1 MLIKRQWTLGG
12 VAYALALGIKMNAL
26 LYLPGIV
33 VVVVMT
39 ASLERMF
46 RLTVT
51 IAQFQVPSSLLL
63 WADWGSFCWR
73 TRFFGSCKVMCPRRL
88 ISRGLFSGSGRL
100 IGGFWGRICFLRNSL
115 RGRCWWAMHSLYSSS
130 RSPDS
135 SSISSP
141 KKLL

>member
-33 VVVVMT
+33 LVVVMT

-63 WADWGSFCWR
+63 
-73 TRFFGSCKVMCPRRL
+73 
-88 ISRGLFSGSGRL
+88 
-100 IGGFWGRICFLRNSL
+100 
-115 RGRCWWAMHSLYSSS
+115 
-130 RSPDS
+130 
-135 SSISSP
+135 
-141 KKLL
+141 